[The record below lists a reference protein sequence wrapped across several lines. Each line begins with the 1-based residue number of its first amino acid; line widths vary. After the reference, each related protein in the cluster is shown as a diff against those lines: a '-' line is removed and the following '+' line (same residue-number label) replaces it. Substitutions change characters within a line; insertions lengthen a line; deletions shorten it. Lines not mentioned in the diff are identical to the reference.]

1 MTGAQHHD
9 VVIVGGGMVGAT
21 LGCALARQGRRI
33 AVIEA
38 REPAPFDPAADYDL
52 RVSAIS
58 RASQRIFE
66 HLGAWPG
73 MLARRASPYAHMHV
87 WDATGNG
94 EIHFDCAELGEPN
107 LGHIIE
113 NRVIQDALLE
123 RLKHEDN
130 VSWLCPA
137 SLAALTV
144 EADGARLTLEDGR
157 ELRTPL
163 VVGADGARS
172 KVRELAGID
181 VARQAYGQ
189 RGVVATVATEKPHA
203 ATAWQ
208 RFLPTGPLAF
218 LPLADGRCSIVW
230 SADDARA
237 EALMAMDDASFARE
251 LGAAFGHRLGGIVS
265 VSPRAAFPLAGSQ
278 AAAYVRPRI
287 ALVGDAAHTIHPLA
301 GQGANLGFLDAAALA
316 DVLAGVPA
324 GGDLGHHALLR
335 RYERAR
341 RGDNVLT
348 MRAMEGFKL
357 LFGNDLAP
365 LTWLRNTGLALT
377 NRAGPVKHEL
387 IRRAMGLSGERPTLA
402 R

>member
-1 MTGAQHHD
+1 
-9 VVIVGGGMVGAT
+9 
-21 LGCALARQGRRI
+21 
-33 AVIEA
+33 
-38 REPAPFDPAADYDL
+38 
-52 RVSAIS
+52 
-58 RASQRIFE
+58 
-66 HLGAWPG
+66 
-73 MLARRASPYAHMHV
+73 
-87 WDATGNG
+87 
-94 EIHFDCAELGEPN
+94 
-107 LGHIIE
+107 
-113 NRVIQDALLE
+113 
-123 RLKHEDN
+123 
-130 VSWLCPA
+130 
-137 SLAALTV
+137 
-144 EADGARLTLEDGR
+144 
-157 ELRTPL
+157 
-163 VVGADGARS
+163 
-172 KVRELAGID
+172 
-181 VARQAYGQ
+181 
-189 RGVVATVATEKPHA
+189 
-203 ATAWQ
+203 
-208 RFLPTGPLAF
+208 
-218 LPLADGRCSIVW
+218 SIVW

-365 LTWLRNTGLALT
+365 LSWLRNTGLALT